1 MKRPD
6 LTRSRLPPPSLTYRW
21 RQSSPARQRCSCRH
35 TDTALQAVYS
45 PSGWGLHVSWKD
57 VAVRGE
63 GEIQNQGE
71 HCLVPSVAELNRPQL
86 IFFFFLKK

>member
-1 MKRPD
+1 M
-6 LTRSRLPPPSLTYRW
+6 
-21 RQSSPARQRCSCRH
+21 
-35 TDTALQAVYS
+35 
-45 PSGWGLHVSWKD
+45 SWKD

-86 IFFFFLKK
+86 IFFFLFKEITLLVKFILTGLSEKEPRRW